1 MTNQKR
7 KNQNIGILVLALVIC
22 AIICRVLGRLFFFG
36 VFFSLVRSMLYI
48 GLYIGWGIAVGR
60 RVVQKPVR
68 RYLISVSG
76 LMVFWFVM
84 RTIKYLFTENPE
96 AVRKLW
102 YSYYVPMLFIPLMAF
117 FVAVLL
123 GKPENASLPKWAKL
137 LYIPTIVCLL
147 LVLTNDWHQF
157 VFAFPA
163 GEIWT
168 DKNNSYELGYYIVL
182 SWEIICALVSFLL
195 MVLKSRHSQRRKYLP
210 VLLLFLSIVYAL
222 IYISGVEW
230 MQTIGGDIAAG
241 QCLIYTAILESCI
254 QCGLIQTNTGYEELF
269 KIGTIGAQ
277 ITDTWYHTQYVSSN
291 ALKLSEERMLAAEI
305 GSISID
311 KDTLLKSSP
320 ISGGHVLW
328 QEDISDITA
337 LLEKMEEN
345 RKTIEDS
352 NCLEEENYKT
362 KVKINTLRE
371 KNRLYDRLQKQTASQ
386 IDLLDGLLTKYETE
400 NNPAT
405 SRSLL
410 AKTGVIGA
418 YIKRRGNLL
427 FIDEK
432 SEVTDTAELT
442 ACLEESFLNL
452 SLMGVEC
459 ALHIPDYQTILVKDA
474 TRIYDFFETVIEA
487 ALDDIH
493 SVWLKGRVMEN
504 MVLIYMEIE
513 SELDLSHFSSLT
525 DSGICEDGVW
535 RFTLHMRKVGEQA

>member
-168 DKNNSYELGYYIVL
+168 DKNNSYEPGYYIVL

-277 ITDTWYHTQYVSSN
+277 ITDTRYHTQYVSSN
-291 ALKLSEERMLAAEI
+291 ALKLSEERMRAAEI

-311 KDTLLKSSP
+311 KNTLLKSSP

-328 QEDISDITA
+328 QEDIADITA

-345 RKTIEDS
+345 RKTIEES

-386 IDLLDGLLTKYETE
+386 INLLDGLLTKYETE

-474 TRIYDFFETVIEA
+474 ARIYDFFETVIEA

-513 SELDLSHFSSLT
+513 SELDLSRFSALT

-535 RFTLHMRKVGEQA
+535 RFTLHMRKAGEQA